1 MTIKRSIMTNS
12 MRTAKLKRSTQMAKL
27 SPLLS
32 LQNFFLVSLKQYSE
46 NVICK
51 TVLCTEYVEKVSVLL
66 KEQPVLWGE
75 LIVLFEH
82 N

>member
-1 MTIKRSIMTNS
+1 MN
-12 MRTAKLKRSTQMAKL
+12 TAKLKRSTQMAKL
-27 SPLLS
+27 NPLLS
-32 LQNFFLVSLKQYSE
+32 LQNFFLAALKQYSE
-46 NVICK
+46 NVICRSM
-51 TVLCTEYVEKVSVLL
+51 LCTEYIEKVSALQ